1 VSSDL
6 VIGAISG
13 LAGAVVGGAISLAVS
28 WQQIRD
34 ARDQRK
40 EGAVWEERR
49 RSVDRRLAAYA
60 EFYSRARSFR
70 NSIRFGTRPADRDA
84 ARRADALA
92 RRAHDAS
99 AMVFLVV
106 EADGTAEACRD
117 VVRTMSQIQ
126 GSLRDA
132 SPESHDWCRRRLKN
146 SAVVDNWPALNA
158 QIRAATHKFADAARS
173 ELAIGNDK
181 PEGRSHS

>member
-126 GSLRDA
+126 GSLRDP
-132 SPESHDWCRRRLKN
+132 SPESHD
-146 SAVVDNWPALNA
+146 WPALNA